1 MSNDSN
7 SRPVTTVT
15 NGFFKFLDFMIALC
29 LFFMVIMVF
38 GNVVLRY
45 AFDSGISLSEELSR
59 WCFVWMTFIGAIIG
73 MREHGHLGVDLL
85 VSRFSAA
92 GKKACLIIA
101 HVLMLICAVI
111 LLHGSWTQT
120 LINLDV
126 RAPASE
132 LSMAFIY
139 GMGVFFSVVV
149 ILILLAEL
157 YRAIF
162 GKLSEEEWVMTKTSE
177 QLKEVEEERE
187 IEHEIELEH
196 EKSPPR
202 PGAGKP

>member
-1 MSNDSN
+1 MSNN
-7 SRPVTTVT
+7 SSPGPVTTVT
-15 NGFFKFLDFMIALC
+15 NGFFKVLDFMIALC

-92 GKKACLIIA
+92 GKKVCLIIA
-101 HVLMLICAVI
+101 QVLMLICAVI
-111 LLHGSWTQT
+111 LLRGSWSQT

-157 YRAIF
+157 YRAVF
-162 GKLSEEEWVMTKTSE
+162 GKLSEAELVMTKASE

-187 IEHEIELEH
+187 IEHEIEHEH

-202 PGAGKP
+202 ANAGKP

>member
-1 MSNDSN
+1 MSNN
-7 SRPVTTVT
+7 SSPGPVTTVT
-15 NGFFKFLDFMIALC
+15 NGFFKFLDFMIAIC

-92 GKKACLIIA
+92 GKKVCLIIA
-101 HVLMLICAVI
+101 QVLMLICAVI
-111 LLHGSWTQT
+111 LLRGSWSQT

-157 YRAIF
+157 YRAVF
-162 GKLSEEEWVMTKTSE
+162 GKLSEEELVITKASE

-187 IEHEIELEH
+187 IEHEIEHEH

-202 PGAGKP
+202 ADAGKP